1 MASALKDITR
11 TLGIV
16 TLLAAGFTW
25 FGVYGTGG
33 PVWLRFAMW
42 FVTMMVGAISSFWI
56 VPFVFHRHLKTAHP
70 AIRILAASILLAVPV
85 TLTLEVFLFLIG
97 ANAALPYLP
106 IQFAYV
112 WAVCLVMTIGGF
124 LMDRARRLAELE
136 DAEPED
142 RVAGFLQRLPVK
154 YRGADLW
161 AISSED
167 HYLRVHTDR
176 GEEMILM
183 RPSRRDPRTRRRQWA
198 TDAPLLVGVASGRQ
212 RCAPRQWQAGPCP
225 EIGPRSSRV
234 AHLSARRPRRRARL
248 ALAAVA

>member
-1 MASALKDITR
+1 MASALKDIAR
-11 TLGIV
+11 TFGIV

-42 FVTMMVGAISSFWI
+42 FVTMMVGAMASYWV
-56 VPFVFHRHLKTAHP
+56 VPFVFQRHLKTAHP
-70 AIRILAASILLAVPV
+70 AIRILVASVLLAVPV
-85 TLTLEVFLFLIG
+85 TLTLELFLFLID
-97 ANAALPYLP
+97 ANVSLPYLP

-124 LMDRARRLAELE
+124 IMDRARRLAELE

-167 HYLRVHTDR
+167 HYLRVHTNR

-183 RPSRRDPRTRRRQWA
+183 RLADAIRELGDDNGLQTHRSWWVSHKGVSDARRA
-198 TDAPLLVGVASGRQ
+198 NGKLVLVLKSGREVPVSRTYQ
-212 RCAPRQWQAGPCP
+212 PDVRAAG
-225 EIGPRSSRV
+225 
-234 AHLSARRPRRRARL
+234 L
-248 ALAAVA
+248 A